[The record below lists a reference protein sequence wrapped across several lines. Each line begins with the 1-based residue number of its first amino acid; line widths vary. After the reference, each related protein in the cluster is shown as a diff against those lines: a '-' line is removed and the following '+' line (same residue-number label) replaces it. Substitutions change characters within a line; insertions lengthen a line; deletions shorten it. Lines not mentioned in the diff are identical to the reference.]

1 MILMLRPLKMQKI
14 RVVAVKSLTNSL
26 LQDMHNLGI
35 VEIRKASA
43 ADFAAGKTAPI
54 YDRVS
59 AAWIKL
65 RTIKAMLELH
75 GGQYRE
81 MGAEQA
87 LAEAEGIQ
95 IGDALRKDHER
106 LSALTADLSAL
117 ELRMRGAR
125 KLLPFRNV
133 DFSAARSKYI
143 QLYAGTVASA
153 KMPFLRKSL
162 PPSCEASARVGKA
175 ETTLLVLCK
184 NDEDITSGVE
194 LALSKCGFSPI
205 NVSDFT
211 TPPETVKRLEGE
223 ISAKKAEIAKV
234 REEISAYASKYGEQV
249 KSLERTLAVWAE
261 RELATKD
268 FGFGAE
274 TVVLEGWVKDKDY
287 ERLHGHLESKFAG
300 KVYMDRI
307 GGDKPPT
314 VLENPES
321 TKQFQ
326 FLVELFSLP
335 QPDEIDP
342 SLVLLITVPIMY
354 GLMLGDV
361 FYGLISFL
369 LASWMMGKVKKGG
382 LGYEVARIWKFS
394 AIAGIIFGFIFDEW
408 MGISSLQWLEFLQSW
423 GVLNLAAMG
432 ITGPLYHGFSRT
444 HNMSLL
450 LGLSI
455 ILGMLHLAV
464 GFLLGA
470 VNQWHHNRKH
480 AYGKLAWIGLEI
492 GGFFL
497 VTIYML
503 GMFPV
508 EWGAPA
514 AAFFFV
520 SLVIIIWAEG
530 MMGAVELPGILGNSL
545 SYARIAAVGIAGVA
559 LAEVIN
565 ESFMPGPEQGLM
577 LVIILPLFLVLHAL
591 NTGLAMV
598 ESIVQGGRLNLVEFY
613 GKFFQGGGRAF
624 APFSVEKFKE

>member
-1 MILMLRPLKMQKI
+1 MQKI
-14 RVVAVKSLTNSL
+14 RVVAVKSITDLL
-26 LQDMHNLGI
+26 LQDLHNLGI
-35 VEIRKASA
+35 VELRKVSGGN
-43 ADFAAGKTAPI
+43 FMVGKTAPI
-54 YDRVS
+54 YDRIS
-59 AAWIKL
+59 AEWIRL
-65 RTIKAMLELH
+65 RTIKTMLGLH
-75 GGQYRE
+75 GGQYKE

-87 LAEAEGIQ
+87 LADAEKIQ
-95 IGDALRKDHER
+95 IGDELRRAHDR
-106 LSALTADLSAL
+106 LSALNNELSAL
-117 ELRMRGAR
+117 ELRLKGAR

-133 DFSAARSKYI
+133 DFSLANSKHVT
-143 QLYAGTVASA
+143 LYAGTVASA
-153 KMPFLRKSL
+153 KMPSLRKSL
-162 PPSCEASARVGKA
+162 PPLCEVSAKVGKA
-175 ETTLLVLCK
+175 EAVLLVLCK
-184 NDEDITSGVE
+184 NEEATTSGVE
-194 LALSKCGFSPI
+194 LALSKHGFVPI
-205 NVSDFT
+205 NIAGFT
-211 TPPETVKRLEGE
+211 TPPETIGRLEEE
-223 ISAKKAEIAKV
+223 IAAKKAEMAKV

-249 KSLERTLAVWAE
+249 KALERTLAVWAE

-274 TVVLEGWVKDKDY
+274 TIVLEGWAKEKEFEKLQSY
-287 ERLHGHLESKFAG
+287 LGSKFGG
-300 KVYMDRI
+300 KAYIERI

-314 VLENPES
+314 VLENPKS
-321 TKQFQ
+321 TTQFQ

-342 SLVLLITVPIMY
+342 SLILLITVPIMY

-382 LGYEVARIWKFS
+382 LGFEVARIWRFS
-394 AIAGIIFGFIFDEW
+394 AIAGIVFGIIFDEW
-408 MGISSLQWLEFLQSW
+408 MGLPSFQWLQLLQSW

-455 ILGMLHLAV
+455 ILGMLHLAF

-470 VNQWHHNRKH
+470 INAWHHSRKH

-503 GMFPV
+503 EMFPV

-514 AAFFFV
+514 AALFFV

-530 MMGAVELPGILGNSL
+530 MLGAVELPGILGNSL

-565 ESFMPGPEQGLM
+565 ESFLPGPEQGLM
-577 LVIILPLFLVLHAL
+577 LLVMLPLFLVLHTL

-613 GKFFQGGGRAF
+613 GKFFHGGGKAF
-624 APFSVEKFKE
+624 VPFSVEKFRNEVK